1 MPSLRDFIQLTV
13 NNLQLTVLDDIPSE
27 YLIFERFCSFK
38 IAYNLMYIYN
48 LIIYWSS
55 PRPISISQLNMLPYL
70 HL

>member
-38 IAYNLMYIYN
+38 IAYNFDVYL
-48 LIIYWSS
+48 
-55 PRPISISQLNMLPYL
+55 QLD
-70 HL
+70 